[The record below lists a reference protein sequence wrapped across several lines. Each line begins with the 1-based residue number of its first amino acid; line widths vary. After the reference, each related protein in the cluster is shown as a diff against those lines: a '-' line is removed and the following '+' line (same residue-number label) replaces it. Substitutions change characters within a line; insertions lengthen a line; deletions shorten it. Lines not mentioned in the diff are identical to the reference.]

1 MCGVSANKQDKEL
14 QVDVL
19 DLSDKNR
26 EALVSIFD
34 DLTEILSAVPPQKI
48 KIQCSHDLFKIMLFS
63 RL

>member
-34 DLTEILSAVPPQKI
+34 VSNGNSVSCSAAE
-48 KIQCSHDLFKIMLFS
+48 D
-63 RL
+63 